1 MRKMDELTDPSS
13 CINKAEN
20 DEPVFV
26 LRANDPLAAGIV
38 DHWAN
43 QAEGTNLHEVYKINT
58 ARELAQEMRRWRTEK
73 KHTPPLK
80 G

>member
-1 MRKMDELTDPSS
+1 MTRMDELTDPTS

-26 LRANDPLAAGIV
+26 LRAKDPLAAATV

-43 QAEGTNLHEVYKINT
+43 LATGTGVHEDWKIKD
-58 ARELAQEMRRWRTEK
+58 ARELAKEMRRWRTNK
-73 KHTPPLK
+73 KLEILDA
-80 G
+80 